1 MEWHDV
7 ATTRQLHV
15 NTKGADTKN
24 TGSELVD
31 SGLGNADTG
40 LRTRIW
46 AQDSAGCVK
55 VRIALSTPG
64 GQVDQT
70 EWVPLFGLCPARL
83 YCT

>member
-1 MEWHDV
+1 MGWHDV

-31 SGLGNADTG
+31 SGLGNAEAG
-40 LRTRIW
+40 FRTRVW

-55 VRIALSTPG
+55 V
-64 GQVDQT
+64 
-70 EWVPLFGLCPARL
+70 
-83 YCT
+83 